1 MYKLTDDTGMLADLF
16 RIRGARKFD
25 KAIPFGEKDVLTLDE
40 LEFDVLHTPG
50 HTSGSVCFIS
60 GDNMFSGDTLF
71 ARSVG
76 RTDMPDG
83 DTSALINSLKKISE
97 LGGNLKIYP
106 GHMAVTTLDEERM
119 YNPYLRGGFGDY

>member
-83 DTSALINSLKKISE
+83 DTSALINSLKKSLSSAEI
-97 LGGNLKIYP
+97 
-106 GHMAVTTLDEERM
+106 
-119 YNPYLRGGFGDY
+119 